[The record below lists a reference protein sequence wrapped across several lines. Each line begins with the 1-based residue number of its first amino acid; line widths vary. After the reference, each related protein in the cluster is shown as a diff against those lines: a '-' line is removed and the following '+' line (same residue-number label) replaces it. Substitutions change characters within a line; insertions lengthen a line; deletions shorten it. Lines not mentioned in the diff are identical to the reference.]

1 MATKKDTAKNNSSA
15 KNSIKSSK
23 DLEALQFHIQGQP
36 GKVAMHATKPLNT
49 QRDLALAYSPGV
61 AIPCLEIQKNPDLA
75 YEYTAKGN
83 YVAVIS
89 NGTAVLGLG
98 NLGALAG
105 KPVMEGKSVLF
116 KRFADID
123 SVDIEVATEDADE
136 FINAVKF
143 LGPTWGGINLED
155 IKAPECFII
164 ESKLREIMDIP
175 VFHDDQHGTAIVSAA
190 GIINALHISGKKFK
204 DLKVIVNGAGA
215 AGIACLEL
223 LKAMGLPHDNA
234 ILCDTK
240 GTIYKGRTE
249 GMNQW
254 KSAHAVNTKART
266 LAEAMKGADVFL
278 GLSVKGAV
286 TKEMVKSMAKN
297 PVIFAMANPDPE
309 ITPEEVH
316 ACRNDAIVA
325 TGRSD
330 YENQVNNVM
339 GFPYIFRGAL
349 DVRASTINE
358 EMKIA
363 AAHAIA
369 SLAREHVPDE
379 VVKAYGGRDLKFG
392 KHYIIPTPFDA
403 RLIQVVPIAVAKA
416 AVETGVARKPIKDW
430 DAYRKQLQAR
440 RDPSV
445 NSLSM
450 IFDKLE
456 RSPKKVIFAE
466 GEQPEIIRVAAMWRD
481 NGYGKPI
488 LIGKEKIILANMKEA
503 NVSADGIEIY
513 NASKSEEN
521 SKFTD
526 YLYKKLQRSGVLR
539 SDCAR
544 MVKNDRNIFAA
555 SMLACGHGDALVTG
569 LTRGYRKSL
578 TDVWKVIKNKKDKIL
593 LGVSM
598 VISKGKT
605 IFIADTACS
614 ELSSSEHLV
623 NIAIQTAAKVR
634 GMGYEPRVAFLSFS
648 NFGSALK
655 TESSR
660 IKHAVEILDGM
671 KAGSLGGFSV
681 GSSGRVSAAM
691 GGKIDFEY
699 DGEMTADVAL
709 NMDKMSRYPFCRL
722 TAPANILI
730 CPGLHSASIATKLL
744 EEIGNCTVIGPI
756 LDGFEKSVQIVTMRS
771 SINDILN
778 MAAIA
783 AVGASSK

>member
-1 MATKKDTAKNNSSA
+1 MATKKDTKKHAGKTTTKTSLNS
-15 KNSIKSSK
+15 KE
-23 DLEALQFHIQGQP
+23 LEALAFHVQGQP
-36 GKVAMHATKPLNT
+36 GKVGMHATKPLNT
-49 QRDLALAYSPGV
+49 QRELALAYSPGV
-61 AIPCLEIQKNPDLA
+61 AVPCLEIQKNPDLA
-75 YEYTAKGN
+75 YDYTSKGN

-123 SVDIEVATEDADE
+123 SVDIEVATENVDE
-136 FINAVKF
+136 FINAVKY

-155 IKAPECFII
+155 IRAPECFII

-175 VFHDDQHGTAIVSAA
+175 VFHDDQHGTAIISAA
-190 GIINALHISGKKFK
+190 GILNVLHMSGKKFK
-204 DLKVIVNGAGA
+204 DIKVVVNGAGA

-223 LKAMGLPHDNA
+223 LKAMGLPHNNA

-254 KSAHAVNTKART
+254 KSAHAVETKART

-286 TKEMVKSMAKN
+286 TKDMVKSMAKN

-316 ACRNDAIVA
+316 ATRDDAIVA

-363 AAHAIA
+363 AAKALA
-369 SLAREHVPDE
+369 ELAREHVPDE
-379 VVKAYGGRDLKFG
+379 VIKAYGGREMKFG
-392 KHYIIPTPFDA
+392 KHYIIPTPFDS
-403 RLIQVVPIAVAKA
+403 RLIHVVPMAVAKA

-430 DAYRKQLQAR
+430 DAYKKQLQAR
-440 RDPSV
+440 RDPTV
-445 NSLSM
+445 NSLGT
-450 IFDKLE
+450 IFEKLE
-456 RSPKKVIFAE
+456 RNPKKIIFAE
-466 GEQPEIIRVAAMWRD
+466 GEQVESIRVAAMWRD
-481 NGYGKPI
+481 NGYGKPV
-488 LIGKEKIILANMKEA
+488 LIGKKDHILENMKEA
-503 NVSADGIEIY
+503 NVSPDGIEIS
-513 NASKSEEN
+513 NSSISEEN
-521 SKFTD
+521 NKYAD
-526 YLYKKLQRSGVLR
+526 YLYKKLQRQGVLR
-539 SDCAR
+539 SDCLR
-544 MVKNDRNIFAA
+544 MIKHDRNIFGAT
-555 SMLACGHGDALVTG
+555 MLACGHGDAMVTG
-569 LTRGYRKSL
+569 LTRTYRQSL
-578 TDVWKVIKNKKDKIL
+578 TDVWKVLKNKKDKIV

-598 VISKGKT
+598 IISKGRT
-605 IFIADTACS
+605 IFISDTACS

-623 NIAIQTAAKVR
+623 KIAIQTAKKVR
-634 GMGYEPRVAFLSFS
+634 DMGYEPRVAFLSFS

-660 IKHAVEILDGM
+660 MKHAVELLDEM
-671 KAGSLGGFSV
+671 KV
-681 GSSGRVSAAM
+681 
-691 GGKIDFEY
+691 DFEY

-709 NMDKMSRYPFCRL
+709 NMDKMARYPFCRL
-722 TAPANILI
+722 TGPANILI
-730 CPGLHSASIATKLL
+730 CPGLHSATIATKLL
-744 EEIGNCTVIGPI
+744 EEVGSCTVIGPI

-783 AVGASSK
+783 AVGSTTK

>member
-1 MATKKDTAKNNSSA
+1 MASKKDAVKNTPNTKSATKNSR
-15 KNSIKSSK
+15 
-23 DLEALQFHIQGQP
+23 DLEALQFHMMGQP
-36 GKVAMHATKPLNT
+36 GKVSMQPTKPLNT

-61 AIPCLEIQKNPDLA
+61 AVPCLEIQKNPDAA
-75 YEYTAKGN
+75 YDYTAKGN

-136 FINAVKF
+136 FINAVRY

-164 ESKLREIMDIP
+164 ESKLRELMDIP

-190 GIINALHISGKKFK
+190 GIINALQISGKKFK
-204 DLKVIVNGAGA
+204 DLKVVVNGAGA

-240 GTIYKGRTE
+240 GIIYKGRTE

-254 KSAHAVNTKART
+254 KSAHASNTKDRT
-266 LAEAMKGADVFL
+266 LVEAMKNADVFL

-286 TKEMVKSMAKN
+286 TREMVKSMAKN

-316 ACRNDAIVA
+316 ATRDDAIVA

-369 SLAREHVPDE
+369 ELAREHVPEE
-379 VVKAYGGRDLKFG
+379 VVKAYGNREMKFG

-403 RLIQVVPIAVAKA
+403 RLISVVPLAVAKA
-416 AVETGVARKPIKDW
+416 AVASGVARKPITDW
-430 DAYRKQLQAR
+430 DAYKKQLQAR
-440 RDPSV
+440 RDPSMH
-445 NSLSM
+445 SLSM
-450 IFDKLE
+450 IFDQLE
-456 RSPKKVIFAE
+456 RKPKKVIFAE

-481 NGYGKPI
+481 SGYGKPI
-488 LIGKEKIILANMKEA
+488 LIGKEKRILENMKEA
-503 NVSADGIEIY
+503 NVSPEGIEIF
-513 NASKSEEN
+513 NASISDEN

-526 YLYKKLQRSGVLR
+526 YLYKKLQRDGVLR
-539 SDCAR
+539 SDCSR
-544 MVKNDRNIFAA
+544 MIKNDRNIFAA

-569 LTRGYRKSL
+569 LTRGYRQSL
-578 TDVWKVIKNKKDKIL
+578 TDVWKVIKNKKNKIV
-593 LGVSM
+593 LGISM

-605 IFIADTACS
+605 IFISDTACS
-614 ELSSSEHLV
+614 ELSSSEHLAD
-623 NIAIQTAAKVR
+623 IAIQTAKKVR
-634 GMGYEPRVAFLSFS
+634 EMGYEPRVAFLSFS

-660 IKHAVEILDGM
+660 IKHAVEILDSQ
-671 KAGSLGGFSV
+671 KV
-681 GSSGRVSAAM
+681 
-691 GGKIDFEY
+691 DFEY

-709 NMDKMSRYPFCRL
+709 NMDKMARYPFCRL

-744 EEIGNCTVIGPI
+744 EEVGNCTVIGPI
-756 LDGFEKSVQIVTMRS
+756 MDGFEKSVQIVTLNS
-771 SINDILN
+771 SVSDILN
-778 MAAIA
+778 LAAIA
-783 AVGASSK
+783 AVGSSSK

>member
-1 MATKKDTAKNNSSA
+1 MATKKDAAKISAAAKTATKN
-15 KNSIKSSK
+15 SK

-61 AIPCLEIQKNPDLA
+61 AIPCLEIQRNPDLA
-75 YEYTAKGN
+75 YDYTSKGN

-123 SVDIEVATEDADE
+123 SVDIEVATENADE
-136 FINAVKF
+136 FINAVKY

-164 ESKLREIMDIP
+164 ESKLREVMDIP

-223 LKAMGLPHDNA
+223 LKAMGLPHENA

-503 NVSADGIEIY
+503 NVSAEGIEIY
-513 NASKSEEN
+513 NASISDEN

-526 YLYKKLQRSGVLR
+526 HLYKKLQREGVLR

-544 MVKNDRNIFAA
+544 MIKNDRNIFAA

-605 IFIADTACS
+605 IFISDTACS
-614 ELSSSEHLV
+614 ELSSSEHLA

-660 IKHAVEILDGM
+660 IKHAVELLDGM
-671 KAGSLGGFSV
+671 KV
-681 GSSGRVSAAM
+681 N
-691 GGKIDFEY
+691 FEY

>member
-1 MATKKDTAKNNSSA
+1 MPSKKENKIEAKT
-15 KNSIKSSK
+15 SK
-23 DLEALQFHIQGQP
+23 ELEALQFHMQGTP
-36 GKVAMHATKPLNT
+36 GKVGMHATKPLNT

-61 AIPCLEIQKNPDLA
+61 AVPCLEIAKNPEVA
-75 YEYTAKGN
+75 YDYTSKGN

-123 SVDIEVATEDADE
+123 SVDIEVSTENPDE
-136 FINAVKF
+136 FINCVKY
-143 LGPTWGGINLED
+143 LGATWGGINLED

-175 VFHDDQHGTAIVSAA
+175 VFHDDQHGTAIISAA

-204 DLKVIVNGAGA
+204 DIKVVVNGAGA

-234 ILCDTK
+234 LLCDTK
-240 GTIYKGRTE
+240 GVIYKGRTD

-254 KSAHAVNTKART
+254 KSAHAVNTKDRS
-266 LAEAMKGADVFL
+266 LADAMKNADVFL

-316 ACRNDAIVA
+316 SVRNDAIVA

-363 AAHAIA
+363 AAKAIA
-369 SLAREHVPDE
+369 ELAREHVPDE
-379 VVKAYGGRDLKFG
+379 VIKAYGGREMKFG
-392 KHYIIPTPFDA
+392 QHYIIPTPFDS
-403 RLIQVVPIAVAKA
+403 RLISVVPVAVAKA
-416 AVETGVARKPIKDW
+416 AVASGVARKPIKDW
-430 DAYRKQLQAR
+430 DAYKLELQAR
-440 RDPSV
+440 RDPTA
-445 NSLSM
+445 NSMSL
-450 IFDKLE
+450 IFDKLQ
-456 RSPKKVIFAE
+456 RKPKRMIFAE
-466 GEQPEIIRVAAMWRD
+466 GEQPEIIRVAATWRD
-481 NGYGKPI
+481 SGYGTPI
-488 LIGKEKIILANMKEA
+488 LIGKKETILQNMEEA
-503 NVSADGIEIY
+503 SVSADGIEIY
-513 NASKSEEN
+513 NAKISDEN
-521 SKFTD
+521 SKYTD
-526 YLYKKLQRSGVLR
+526 YLYEKLQRNGVLR

-544 MVKNDRNIFAA
+544 MIKNDRNVFAA
-555 SMLACGHGDALVTG
+555 SMLLCGHGDAMVTG

-578 TDVWKVIKNKKDKIL
+578 TDVWQVVKNKKDKIV

-598 VISKGKT
+598 VVSGGKT

-614 ELSSSEHLV
+614 ELSNSETLAQ
-623 NIAIQTAAKVR
+623 IAIQTAAKVKE
-634 GMGYEPRVAFLSFS
+634 MGYEPRVAFLSFS

-660 IKHAVEILDGM
+660 IKHAVELLDGM
-671 KAGSLGGFSV
+671 KV
-681 GSSGRVSAAM
+681 
-691 GGKIDFEY
+691 KFEY

-709 NMDKMSRYPFCRL
+709 NPEKMAKYPFCRL
-722 TAPANILI
+722 SAPANILI

-744 EEIGNCTVIGPI
+744 QELGNCNVIGPI
-756 LDGFEKSVQIVTMRS
+756 LTGFEKSVQIVTMNS
-771 SINDILN
+771 SISEILN
-778 MAAIA
+778 MAALA
-783 AVGASSK
+783 AVDSE

>member
-1 MATKKDTAKNNSSA
+1 MTKKNISNST
-15 KNSIKSSK
+15 KLNSKE
-23 DLEALQFHIQGQP
+23 LEALNFHMQGQP
-36 GKVAMHATKPLNT
+36 GKVAMQATKPLNT
-49 QRDLALAYSPGV
+49 QRELALAYSPGV
-61 AIPCLEIQKNPDLA
+61 AVPCLEIQKNPETA
-75 YEYTAKGN
+75 YDYTSKGN

-123 SVDIEVATEDADE
+123 SVDIEVSTENVDE
-136 FINAVKF
+136 FINCVRF
-143 LGPTWGGINLED
+143 LNPTWGGINLED

-175 VFHDDQHGTAIVSAA
+175 VFHDDQHGTAIISAA
-190 GIINALHISGKKFK
+190 GILNVLHLNGKKFK
-204 DLKVIVNGAGA
+204 EIKVVVNGAGA

-223 LKAMGLPHDNA
+223 LKAMGLPHENA

-240 GTIYKGRTE
+240 GVIFKGRTD

-254 KSAHAVNTKART
+254 KSAHAVETKART

-309 ITPEEVH
+309 ILPEEVRSV
-316 ACRNDAIVA
+316 RNDAIVA

-363 AAHAIA
+363 AAKALA
-369 SLAREHVPDE
+369 ELARETVPDE
-379 VVKAYGGRDLKFG
+379 VIKAYGGKEMKFG
-392 KHYIIPTPFDA
+392 PNYIIPTPFDS
-403 RLIQVVPIAVAKA
+403 RLIYTIPVAVAKA

-430 DAYRKQLQAR
+430 ELYKKQLKAR

-445 NSLSM
+445 NSLSL
-450 IFDKLE
+450 IFEKLK
-456 RSPKKVIFAE
+456 RSPKNIIFAE
-466 GEQPEIIRVAAMWRD
+466 GEQPEIIKVASMWRD
-481 NGYGKPI
+481 HGYGKPI
-488 LIGKEKIILANMKEA
+488 LVGKKEKILNKMQEFNINEK
-503 NVSADGIEIY
+503 GIEIY
-513 NASKSEEN
+513 NSAISDEN
-521 SKFTD
+521 NKFID
-526 YLYKKLQRSGVLR
+526 YLYTKLQRKGVLK

-544 MVKNDRNIFAA
+544 MIKTDRNIFAA

-578 TDVWKVIKNKKDKIL
+578 TDVWQVVKNKKNKIL
-593 LGVSM
+593 MGVSM
-598 VISKGKT
+598 IISKGRT
-605 IFIADTACS
+605 IFISDTACS
-614 ELSSSEHLV
+614 ELSSSEQLA
-623 NIAIQTAAKVR
+623 NIAIQTAEKVR
-634 GMGYEPRVAFLSFS
+634 NMGYEPRVAFLSFS

-655 TESSR
+655 TESER
-660 IKHAVEILDGM
+660 IKKAVEIIDNM
-671 KAGSLGGFSV
+671 KV
-681 GSSGRVSAAM
+681 N
-691 GGKIDFEY
+691 FEY

-709 NMDKMSRYPFCRL
+709 NPDKMSKYPFCRL

-744 EEIGNCTVIGPI
+744 EEIGSCTVVGPI
-756 LDGFEKSVQIVTMRS
+756 LDGFEKSIQIITMRS

-778 MAAIA
+778 LSAIA
-783 AVGASSK
+783 AVDN

>member
-1 MATKKDTAKNNSSA
+1 MSKTTKKSTKNQEILTNHQG
-15 KNSIKSSK
+15 KTQKEI
-23 DLEALQFHIQGQP
+23 EALNFHMQGKP

-49 QRDLALAYSPGV
+49 QRELALAYSPGV
-61 AIPCLEIQKNPDLA
+61 AVPCLEIAKNPDLA

-123 SVDIEVATEDADE
+123 SVDIEVATENVEE
-136 FINAVKF
+136 FINAVKY

-175 VFHDDQHGTAIVSAA
+175 VFHDDQHGTAIISAA
-190 GIINALHISGKKFK
+190 GILNVLHLTGKKFEK
-204 DLKVIVNGAGA
+204 IKVVVNGAGA

-223 LKAMGLPHDNA
+223 LKAMGLPHNNA
-234 ILCDTK
+234 ILCDTQ
-240 GTIYKGRTE
+240 GVIYQGRTT

-254 KSAHAVNTKART
+254 KSAHAVKTDLRT
-266 LAEAMKGADVFL
+266 LADAMNGADVFL

-316 ACRNDAIVA
+316 ATRDDAIVA

-363 AAHAIA
+363 AVKALAE
-369 SLAREHVPDE
+369 LARQPVPDE
-379 VVKAYGGRDLKFG
+379 VIKAYGGREMKFG
-392 KHYIIPTPFDA
+392 KHYIIPTPFDS
-403 RLIQVVPIAVAKA
+403 RLIHTIPVAVAKA
-416 AVETGVARKPIKDW
+416 AVETKVARKPINNWSD
-430 DAYRKQLQAR
+430 YTKQLQAR

-445 NSLSM
+445 NSLSL
-450 IFDKLE
+450 IFEKLKA
-456 RSPKKVIFAE
+456 SPKNIIFAE
-466 GEQPEIIRVAAMWRD
+466 GEQPEIIKVASMWRD

-488 LIGKEKIILANMKEA
+488 LVGKQAKILERMQEFNIDPA
-503 NVSADGIEIY
+503 GIEIF
-513 NASKSEEN
+513 NASISEEN
-521 SKFTD
+521 TKFSK
-526 YLYKKLQRSGVLR
+526 YLYEKLQRKGFLQ
-539 SDCAR
+539 SDCLR
-544 MVKNDRNIFAA
+544 MIKTDRNVFAA
-555 SMLACGHGDALVTG
+555 SMLACGHGDALITG
-569 LTRGYRKSL
+569 LTRGYSKSL
-578 TDVWKVIKNKKDKIL
+578 HDIWQVLKNKPNQIVM
-593 LGVSM
+593 GMSM

-623 NIAIQTAAKVR
+623 QIAIQTANKVKD
-634 GMGYEPRVAFLSFS
+634 MGYEPRVAFLSFS

-655 TESSR
+655 TESQR
-660 IKHAVEILDGM
+660 IKKAVELLDEM
-671 KAGSLGGFSV
+671 QKTQ
-681 GSSGRVSAAM
+681 
-691 GGKIDFEY
+691 KINFEY

-709 NMDKMSRYPFCRL
+709 NPDKLAKYPFCRL

-730 CPGLHSASIATKLL
+730 CPGLHSASIATKML
-744 EEIGNCTVIGPI
+744 ETVGNCTVIGPI
-756 LDGFEKSVQIVTMRS
+756 LNGFEKSVQIITMQA

-778 MAAIA
+778 MSAIA
-783 AVGASSK
+783 AVDNIKK

>member
-1 MATKKDTAKNNSSA
+1 MASKKDAVKNTSNAKSATKN
-15 KNSIKSSK
+15 SK
-23 DLEALQFHIQGQP
+23 DLEALQFHVMGGVP
-36 GKVAMHATKPLNT
+36 GKVSMQPTKPLNT

-61 AIPCLEIQKNPDLA
+61 AVPCLEIQKNPDAA
-75 YEYTAKGN
+75 YDYTAKGN

-123 SVDIEVATEDADE
+123 SVDIEVATENADE
-136 FINAVKF
+136 FINAVKY

-190 GIINALHISGKKFK
+190 GILNALHISGKKFK
-204 DLKVIVNGAGA
+204 DLKVVVNGAGA

-240 GTIYKGRTE
+240 GTIYKGRTD

-254 KSAHAVNTKART
+254 KSAHAANTKART

-286 TKEMVKSMAKN
+286 TREMVKSMAKN

-316 ACRNDAIVA
+316 ATRDDAIVA

-369 SLAREHVPDE
+369 ALAREHVPEE
-379 VVKAYGGRDLKFG
+379 VVKAYGNRDMKFG

-403 RLIQVVPIAVAKA
+403 RLISVVPFAVAKA
-416 AVETGVARKPIKDW
+416 AVESGVARKPIKDW

-440 RDPSV
+440 RDPSM
-445 NSLSM
+445 NSLSL
-450 IFDKLE
+450 IFEKLE
-456 RSPKKVIFAE
+456 RNPKKVIFAE

-481 NGYGKPI
+481 SGYGKPI
-488 LIGKEKIILANMKEA
+488 LIGKEARILENMAEA
-503 NVSADGIEIY
+503 NVDPKGIEIY
-513 NASKSEEN
+513 NAAISEDN

-539 SDCAR
+539 SDCSR
-544 MVKNDRNIFAA
+544 MIKNDRNIFAA

-578 TDVWKVIKNKKDKIL
+578 TDVWKVIKNKKDKIV
-593 LGVSM
+593 LGISM

-605 IFIADTACS
+605 IFISDTACS

-623 NIAIQTAAKVR
+623 DVAIQTAKKVR
-634 GMGYEPRVAFLSFS
+634 EMGYEPRVAFLSFS

-655 TESSR
+655 HESSR
-660 IKHAVEILDGM
+660 VKHAVELLDGM
-671 KAGSLGGFSV
+671 KV
-681 GSSGRVSAAM
+681 
-691 GGKIDFEY
+691 DFEY

-709 NMDKMSRYPFCRL
+709 NADKMARYPFCRL

-744 EEIGNCTVIGPI
+744 EEVGNCTVIGPI

-778 MAAIA
+778 LAAIA
-783 AVGASSK
+783 AVGSNSK

>member
-1 MATKKDTAKNNSSA
+1 MTAKKETT
-15 KNSIKSSK
+15 KNSKFVTKTSK
-23 DLEALQFHIQGQP
+23 EIEALQFHVQGQP
-36 GKVAMHATKPLNT
+36 GKVGMHATKPLNT
-49 QRDLALAYSPGV
+49 QRELALAYSPGV
-61 AIPCLEIQKNPDLA
+61 AVPCLEIAKDPDLA
-75 YEYTAKGN
+75 YDYTSKGN

-136 FINAVKF
+136 FINAVKY

-204 DLKVIVNGAGA
+204 DLKVVVNGAGA

-223 LKAMGLPHDNA
+223 LKAMGLPHENA

-240 GTIYKGRTE
+240 GTIYKGRTD

-266 LAEAMKGADVFL
+266 LEEAMKGADVFL

-316 ACRNDAIVA
+316 SVRDDAIVA

-369 SLAREHVPDE
+369 DLAREHVPEE

-403 RLIQVVPIAVAKA
+403 RLIQVVPMAVAKA

-430 DAYRKQLQAR
+430 EGYRKQLQAR

-450 IFDKLE
+450 IFEKLE

-481 NGYGKPI
+481 SGYGKPI
-488 LIGKEKIILANMKEA
+488 LIGKEKRILENMKEA
-503 NVSADGIEIY
+503 SVSPDGIEIY
-513 NASKSEEN
+513 NASISEDN
-521 SKFTD
+521 NKFTD

-539 SDCAR
+539 SDCSR

-569 LTRGYRKSL
+569 LTRGYRQTM
-578 TDVWKVIKNKKDKIL
+578 TDVWKVIKNKKDKII

-598 VISKGKT
+598 VISKGRT
-605 IFIADTACS
+605 VFIADTAAS

-623 NIAIQTAAKVR
+623 SIAIQTAKKVR
-634 GMGYEPRVAFLSFS
+634 AMGYEPRVAFLSFS

-660 IKHAVEILDGM
+660 IKRAVEIMDEM
-671 KAGSLGGFSV
+671 KV
-681 GSSGRVSAAM
+681 
-691 GGKIDFEY
+691 DFEY

-709 NMDKMSRYPFCRL
+709 NMDKMSKYPFCRL

-730 CPGLHSASIATKLL
+730 CPGLHSASIATKML

-783 AVGASSK
+783 AVDSQSK